1 VKQVRVG
8 LVGLGTVGC
17 GALNILQKSAEL
29 MTQRSGCEIKV
40 VMASA
45 RDLTRS
51 RPCDTTQL
59 ELTTDPMAVATS
71 PNVDVVLELMGG
83 TDTAKSVVEAALQS
97 GKHVVTANKALIARH
112 GNALFALAAQQGV
125 QLTFEAAVAGG
136 IPIIKALRE
145 GLAANK
151 IEWLAGIING
161 TTNFILTEM
170 REKKRTFEDVLKE
183 AQALGYAEVD
193 PTFDVEGID
202 AAHKLVILASLAF
215 GMPFNF
221 EACYTEGVTKITQA
235 DIQYADALGFR
246 IKHLGFAKQG
256 AQGIEMRVHP
266 VLVPKTHLLGQ
277 VDGVMNA
284 VLVKGD
290 QVGQTLYYGPGAG
303 AGPTASAVIAD
314 LLDVVRLMAAP
325 SAAVAPMAVQDS
337 AVKTR
342 AAARIDQI
350 KSAYY
355 LRISAE
361 DKPGVLRGITQAL
374 ADESIS
380 VEAMNQKAPANEGQT
395 VDLVILTNK
404 VVEASMNAALEKI
417 SQSAGVLG
425 EVMRIRVD
433 SLN

>member
-1 VKQVRVG
+1 
-8 LVGLGTVGC
+8 
-17 GALNILQKSAEL
+17 
-29 MTQRSGCEIKV
+29 
-40 VMASA
+40 
-45 RDLTRS
+45 
-51 RPCDTTQL
+51 
-59 ELTTDPMAVATS
+59 
-71 PNVDVVLELMGG
+71 
-83 TDTAKSVVEAALQS
+83 
-97 GKHVVTANKALIARH
+97 
-112 GNALFALAAQQGV
+112 
-125 QLTFEAAVAGG
+125 
-136 IPIIKALRE
+136 
-145 GLAANK
+145 
-151 IEWLAGIING
+151 
-161 TTNFILTEM
+161 
-170 REKKRTFEDVLKE
+170 
-183 AQALGYAEVD
+183 
-193 PTFDVEGID
+193 
-202 AAHKLVILASLAF
+202 
-215 GMPFNF
+215 
-221 EACYTEGVTKITQA
+221 
-235 DIQYADALGFR
+235 
-246 IKHLGFAKQG
+246 
-256 AQGIEMRVHP
+256 
-266 VLVPKTHLLGQ
+266 
-277 VDGVMNA
+277 MNA

-325 SAAVAPMAVQDS
+325 SAAVAPMAVQAS

-342 AAARIDQI
+342 ATARIDQI

-380 VEAMNQKAPANEGQT
+380 VEAMNQQAPANEGQT